1 MNYGF
6 LKVQSILDFTKD
18 TETYKSQFN
27 NSAIRLSIS
36 LHYDEID
43 LQRIVYNRFLHHLNC
58 GFSKYII
65 LKKAQKL
72 NPYINKY
79 SLLYDI
85 LYPNIIKYRNPYLS
99 GMSKFSQVLDMP
111 IYTAREMLLHGTIK
125 FLEPVTK
132 LQ

>member
-6 LKVQSILDFTKD
+6 IKVQSILDFTKD
-18 TETYKSQFN
+18 TETYKSNLDTTIFTVKTT
-27 NSAIRLSIS
+27 LPF
-36 LHYDEID
+36 LETD
-43 LQRIVYNRFLHHLNC
+43 LQRIVYNRFMHHLNR

-72 NPYINKY
+72 NPRISKH
-79 SLLYDI
+79 SLIYDI

-99 GMSKFSQVLDMP
+99 GMYKFSHVLDMP
-111 IYTAREMLLHGTIK
+111 IDTAREMLLHGTIK